1 MKFLLLQI
9 ALLSVVTQA
18 AHMYNFK
25 HQMPTSN
32 EGQSL
37 MQTFTYAGTT
47 NSGMKYYIVPK
58 PYIDIRYLTE

>member
-18 AHMYNFK
+18 AHVFNFK
-25 HQMPTSN
+25 YQTGK
-32 EGQSL
+32 EGSL

-58 PYIDIRYLTE
+58 PYVDIRYLTE

>member
-9 ALLSVVTQA
+9 ALLSVLTQA

-25 HQMPTSN
+25 HQSAGS
-32 EGQSL
+32 ESQSL